1 MATVEQNQAEY
12 RQQLSELVLSN
23 QNYEQALKDNTATL
37 NILASMVIS
46 IMNKL
51 ESRSVVS
58 EPKTTT
64 NNEDIPGSVSQ
75 PSLAPL
81 N

>member
-1 MATVEQNQAEY
+1 MAAVEQTQAEY
-12 RQQLSELVLSN
+12 RQQLSELVLSS

-37 NILASMVIS
+37 NSLASMVMS

-58 EPKTTT
+58 EPKTTA
-64 NNEDIPGSVSQ
+64 NNDEVPGSVPKSTCETQ
-75 PSLAPL
+75 A
-81 N
+81 